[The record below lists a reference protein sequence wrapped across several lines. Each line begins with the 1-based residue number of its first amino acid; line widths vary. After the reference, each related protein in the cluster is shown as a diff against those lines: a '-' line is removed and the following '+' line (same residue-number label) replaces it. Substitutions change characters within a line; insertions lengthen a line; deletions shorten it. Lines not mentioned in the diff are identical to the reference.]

1 MDNGFDTVSSF
12 ADAPDELLKD
22 LGLSSIHRRLFRF
35 GQKTIQVA
43 RTHMNYC
50 HALFQTPHP

>member
-22 LGLSSIHRRLFRF
+22 LGLGSIHRRLFRF

-43 RTHMNYC
+43 CTYMNYC
-50 HALFQTPHP
+50 RALFKALS